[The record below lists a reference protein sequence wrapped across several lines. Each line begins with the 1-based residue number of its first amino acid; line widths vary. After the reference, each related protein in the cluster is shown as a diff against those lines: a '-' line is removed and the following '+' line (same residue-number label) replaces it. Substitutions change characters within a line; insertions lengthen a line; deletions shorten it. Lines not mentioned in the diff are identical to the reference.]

1 MVEWPVPDK
10 GRRHFGR
17 SSWGLASRALG
28 DIGAGAAS
36 VALAVAEL
44 IKDRDEWV
52 RSAAIMALNRIGPT
66 ADCLPFLA
74 GALQHQND
82 DNRRAAVRA
91 LAGSKENAAY
101 AAAVRSNQDA
111 QHGLPRTDSDTP

>member
-1 MVEWPVPDK
+1 MQTGTPENLAYRISRFLWLILL
-10 GRRHFGR
+10 
-17 SSWGLASRALG
+17 LASLFIPG
-28 DIGAGAAS
+28 
-36 VALAVAEL
+36 VALAVTEL